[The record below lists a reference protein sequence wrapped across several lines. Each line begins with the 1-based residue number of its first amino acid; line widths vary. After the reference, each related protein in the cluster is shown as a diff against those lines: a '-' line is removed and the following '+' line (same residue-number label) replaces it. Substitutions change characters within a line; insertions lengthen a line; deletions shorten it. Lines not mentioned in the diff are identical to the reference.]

1 MDQPTGELGIEAGR
15 AVERLEEQV
24 RALSREELEQFR
36 AWLEEFDWDAWD
48 VQVERDAVAGRLD
61 DLAAQ
66 ALGDY
71 AAGRTTRF

>member
-1 MDQPTGELGIEAGR
+1 MS
-15 AVERLEEQV
+15 AVERLEQQV

-36 AWLEEFDWDAWD
+36 AWFEEFDWDAWD
-48 VQVERDAVAGRLD
+48 VQVERDAAAGRLD

-71 AAGRTTRF
+71 AAGRTTRI